1 LDERERLI
9 GDLAPTAVDR
19 ERETLNQAR
28 EVIGAYIDHR
38 PRPAT
43 LAPRLQDAARGA
55 RHVGRSTGS
64 ATENRGLNPQ
74 RGKGAVQNPTGRF
87 KQPLV
92 AWFVDDQHRPGTL
105 IEDGVADASEQ
116 E

>member
-1 LDERERLI
+1 MRSCSAVKDAGQRA
-9 GDLAPTAVDR
+9 GDVPSAGEFSEA
-19 ERETLNQAR
+19 
-28 EVIGAYIDHR
+28 
-38 PRPAT
+38 
-43 LAPRLQDAARGA
+43 
-55 RHVGRSTGS
+55 GRS
-64 ATENRGLNPQ
+64 
-74 RGKGAVQNPTGRF
+74 